1 MTCAVPDC
9 TAAVVMTG
17 VCSLH
22 WLEAEYGALA
32 GDLRGF
38 HLEVLRSRADELA
51 AEQEARQRAREL
63 AQLRSFD
70 SRERGTGIF
79 DAICSRY
86 WQEVSEGAGRNH
98 ALSAAAWAA
107 GRLVAGGELGEAHA
121 RDTLIAHGVQAG
133 LPHREA
139 ADVVRGQMKRAAS
152 RPRVLERKS
161 EWTPDWTVRW

>member
-38 HLEVLRSRADELA
+38 HIEVLRARAEEAA
-51 AEQEARQRAREL
+51 AEQQARQRAREL

-70 SRERGTGIF
+70 SRERGAGIF
-79 DAICSRY
+79 NAICSRY
-86 WQEVSEGAGRNH
+86 WQEVSEGAGRNQ
-98 ALSAAAWAA
+98 ALSGAAWAA

-121 RDTLIAHGVQAG
+121 RDTLIDHGVQAG
-133 LPHREA
+133 LPATEA
-139 ADVVRGQMKRAAS
+139 TDVVRGQMKRAAS
-152 RPRVLERKS
+152 RPRVLEQQS
-161 EWTPDWTVRW
+161 EFTPRWNVRW